1 MEARKVWS
9 GMDFSIVT
17 ASFRQ
22 LELLKSC
29 IASVAAQEGGALEH
43 VIQDGGTPGFP
54 KFAQEMAQRWPERPG
69 YLRPML
75 SEPDS
80 GMYDGINRAL
90 KRSRG
95 RICGYLNSDEQYL
108 PGALAAVL
116 KKFRE
121 EPKLGA
127 VLGDVLVI
135 RPDGNP
141 LCFRKMVVPQ
151 LAHTWTC
158 HFSALTA
165 GIFFR
170 RELLEQGLL
179 YDTSYRIAADAEW
192 FVRLLAMGTQ
202 VGLLGQ
208 TTSTFLESGQNLGLG
223 EKARAEARRLCV
235 EAPRWMRWFRPL
247 WVLRHR
253 WKRLTQGAHRRR
265 TFDYQIYGPGST
277 SRQGFHAHRLT
288 PIWPG
293 RVWNY

>member
-1 MEARKVWS
+1 V
-9 GMDFSIVT
+9 DFSIVT

-22 LELLKSC
+22 LDLLKLC
-29 IASVAAQEGGALEH
+29 IASVADQEGVSLEH
-43 VIQDGGTPGFP
+43 VIQDGSTPGFAG
-54 KFAQEMAQRWPERPG
+54 FAQEVQTLWPERPQ
-69 YLRPML
+69 YVRRMV
-75 SEPDS
+75 SEPDG

-108 PGALAAVL
+108 PGALASVL
-116 KKFRE
+116 KMFYE
-121 EPKLGA
+121 QPSLGA
-127 VLGDVLVI
+127 ILGDVVVI

-141 LCFRKMVVPQ
+141 LCFRKMVIPN

-170 RELLEQGLL
+170 RELWEQGLL

-192 FVRLLAMGTQ
+192 CVRLLAMGTK
-202 VGLLGQ
+202 VGLLGK
-208 TTSTFLESGQNLGLG
+208 TTSTFMESGQNLGLG
-223 EKARAEARRLCV
+223 EKARAEARRLCA
-235 EAPRWMRWFRPL
+235 EAPWWMRWFRPL
-247 WVLRHR
+247 WVIRHR

-265 TFDYQIYGPGST
+265 TFAYQIYGPGST
-277 SRQGFHAHRLT
+277 SRHEFHAHRLT

>member
-1 MEARKVWS
+1 
-9 GMDFSIVT
+9 MDFSIVT

-29 IASVAAQEGGALEH
+29 IASVADQEGVTLEH

-127 VLGDVLVI
+127 VLGDVVVI

-141 LCFRKMVVPQ
+141 LCFRKMVIPQ

-165 GIFFR
+165 GIFF
-170 RELLEQGLL
+170 
-179 YDTSYRIAADAEW
+179 S
-192 FVRLLAMGTQ
+192 
-202 VGLLGQ
+202 
-208 TTSTFLESGQNLGLG
+208 S
-223 EKARAEARRLCV
+223 
-235 EAPRWMRWFRPL
+235 
-247 WVLRHR
+247 
-253 WKRLTQGAHRRR
+253 R
-265 TFDYQIYGPGST
+265 TFGAGPSVRYELPDCGRCRMVCPPFGDGHP
-277 SRQGFHAHRLT
+277 SRAVGPDHLDLFRERAKS
-288 PIWPG
+288 WFG
-293 RVWNY
+293 

>member
-1 MEARKVWS
+1 
-9 GMDFSIVT
+9 MDFSIVT

-29 IASVAAQEGGALEH
+29 IASVADQEGVTMEH

-54 KFAQEMAQRWPERPG
+54 KFAQEMAQRCPERPG

-75 SEPDS
+75 SEPDC

-90 KRSRG
+90 KRSQG
-95 RICGYLNSDEQYL
+95 QICGYLNSDEQYL
-108 PGALAAVL
+108 PGALASVL
-116 KKFRE
+116 NKFRE

-127 VLGDVLVI
+127 VLGDVVVI
-135 RPDGNP
+135 RPDGTP

-170 RELLEQGLL
+170 RELFEQGLL

-192 FVRLLAMGTQ
+192 FVRLIAMGTQ
-202 VGLLGQ
+202 VGLLSK
-208 TTSTFLESGQNLGLG
+208 TTSTFMESGQNLGLG
-223 EKARAEARRLCV
+223 EKARAEARRLCA
-235 EAPRWMRWFRPL
+235 EAPWWMRSLRPL
-247 WVLRHR
+247 WVFQHR
-253 WKRLTQGAHRRR
+253 WKRLTQGAHIRR
-265 TFDYQIYGPGST
+265 TFEYQIYGPGST
-277 SRQGFHAHRLT
+277 RRHGFYAHRLS

>member
-1 MEARKVWS
+1 
-9 GMDFSIVT
+9 MDFSIVT

-29 IASVAAQEGGALEH
+29 IASVADQEGVTMEH

-54 KFAQEMAQRWPERPG
+54 KFAQEMAQRRPERPG

-90 KRSRG
+90 KRSQG

-108 PGALAAVL
+108 PGALASVL
-116 KKFRE
+116 NKFRE

-127 VLGDVLVI
+127 VLGDVVVI

-192 FVRLLAMGTQ
+192 FVRLIAMGTQ
-202 VGLLGQ
+202 VGLLGK
-208 TTSTFLESGQNLGLG
+208 TTSTFMESGQNLGLG
-223 EKARAEARRLCV
+223 DKARAEARRLCM
-235 EAPRWMRWFRPL
+235 EAPTWMRWGRLL

-253 WKRLTQGAHRRR
+253 WRRLIQGAHRRR
-265 TFDYQIYGPGST
+265 NFDYQIYLPGS
-277 SRQGFHAHRLT
+277 SARQAFRADRLT
-288 PIWPG
+288 SIWPG